1 MQWRKECYTRF
12 GPVLNLPLRSLVDEL
27 PGLLSFQCRVLD
39 VGAGAHKP
47 LQAVVERSSA
57 IYFTMDTD
65 PNGTFDFRSFE
76 DVPPETYFDIVV
88 ANKVLEHMPVGDAFE
103 IVSKAFRHLSEGGR
117 LIASV
122 PNTAHPVR
130 QWDCTHVTPWPANDL
145 YSLLRSAGFS
155 VTSMSRFNKFPL
167 TSNPVK
173 RWVVNTV
180 CREFRV
186 DWCDSI
192 LAVGKKNS

>member
-1 MQWRKECYTRF
+1 MQWRNECYTRF
-12 GPVLNLPLRSLVDEL
+12 GPVFNLPLRSLVDEL

-47 LQAVVERSSA
+47 LQAVVASSSTN
-57 IYFTMDTD
+57 YFTMDTD

-76 DVPPETYFDIVV
+76 DVQPEAYFDVV
-88 ANKVLEHMPVGDAFE
+88 IADQVLEHMPVGEAFGMVCE
-103 IVSKAFRHLSEGGR
+103 AFRHLSEGGW

-145 YSLLRSAGFS
+145 YSLLRSAGF
-155 VTSMSRFNKFPL
+155 VVRSMSRFNKYPL
-167 TSNPVK
+167 TSNPFK

-192 LAVGKKNS
+192 MAVGQKNG

>member
-1 MQWRKECYTRF
+1 MQWRNECYTRF

-27 PGLLSFQCRVLD
+27 PGILSFQCRVLV

-47 LQAVVERSSA
+47 LQAVVESSSA
-57 IYFTMDTD
+57 KYFTMDTD

-76 DVPPETYFDIVV
+76 DVQPDAYFDIVV
-88 ANKVLEHMPVGDAFE
+88 ADQVLEHMPVGDAFGMVCE
-103 IVSKAFRHLSEGGR
+103 AFRHLSEGGW

-145 YSLLRSAGFS
+145 YSLLRSAGFA
-155 VTSMSRFNKFPL
+155 VKSMSRFNKYPL
-167 TSNPVK
+167 TSNPFK

-192 LAVGKKNS
+192 MAIGQKNG

>member
-1 MQWRKECYTRF
+1 MQWRNECYTRF
-12 GPVLNLPLRSLVDEL
+12 GPVLSLPLRSLVDEL
-27 PGLLSFQCRVLD
+27 PRLLSFQCRVLD

-47 LQAVVERSSA
+47 LQALVESSSA
-57 IYFTMDTD
+57 KYFTMDTD

-76 DVPPETYFDIVV
+76 DVQPDAYFDIVV
-88 ANKVLEHMPVGDAFE
+88 ADQVLEHMSLGDAFGMVCE
-103 IVSKAFRHLSEGGR
+103 AFRHLSEGGW

-130 QWDCTHVTPWPANDL
+130 QWDCTHVTPWPTNDL
-145 YSLLRSAGFS
+145 YSLLRSAGF
-155 VTSMSRFNKFPL
+155 VVRSMSRFNKYPL
-167 TSNPVK
+167 TSNPFK

-192 LAVGKKNS
+192 MAIGQKNG

>member
-1 MQWRKECYTRF
+1 MQWRNECYTRF
-12 GPVLNLPLRSLVDEL
+12 GPAFNLPLRSLVDEL
-27 PGLLSFQCRVLD
+27 PGLLCFQCRVLD

-47 LQAVVERSSA
+47 LQAVVASSSA
-57 IYFTMDTD
+57 NYFTMDTD

-76 DVPPETYFDIVV
+76 EVQPEAYFDVV
-88 ANKVLEHMPVGDAFE
+88 IADQVLEHMPVGEAFGMVCE
-103 IVSKAFRHLSEGGR
+103 AFRHLSEGGW

-145 YSLLRSAGFS
+145 YSLLRSAGFI
-155 VTSMSRFNKFPL
+155 VRKMSHFNKYPL
-167 TSNPVK
+167 TSNPFK

-192 LAVGKKNS
+192 MAVGQKNG